1 METDEPMTPPPP
13 PTPAQQATVE
23 DDDEDRMCRYCFD
36 GEDEGEL
43 ISPCACKGGQKWV
56 HLECLRRWQ
65 RMVLV
70 SQPTHP
76 MFHGDD
82 LRQQTC
88 NVCKQPYTCEPP
100 TRHDLM
106 RSFTGVEIAS
116 LVDVGCVIAAGEE
129 FSVELE
135 EQLTSM
141 PPSLRHASSYEHW
154 CRSAYVITGVQ
165 DDDGLYEL
173 ELDSDIALNR
183 LREALGDDGATVSL
197 RGKRLRAT
205 ARGSLEGVEDIGEAL
220 AALEAPA
227 SIVLV
232 EVNADGTTAPRS
244 CGDDHVAAV
253 NLCRPLPEDW
263 DNPRCR
269 SAVSAALESV
279 LTQHGSEWRDACSTV
294 RLVHHVG
301 GPCDARSIVRCF
313 VLGSGGAR
321 GYAIVEALPDAL
333 LLSARLVKKA
343 RSQIHGVG
351 PGARVRLANLSAATD
366 LNGTL
371 GVVLDT
377 ARSDRWKVAL
387 ASEDGVSRIVTCRP
401 ETLVPETSSLYGHAP
416 PEDAEDNAS
425 DFDDGGIE
433 AAPPA
438 SHNEPLTTGV
448 QPATGTVLCFW
459 GDARWSRT
467 QLLGEVARGH
477 WGMCRA
483 FPRDVHAAPHE
494 RRAGLE
500 HRLVFAPVTSMTEE
514 SIVRART
521 QMRPLREQARLAAMG
536 EAVEDAASP
545 RRASDASD
553 MAPRRASDADDPPP
567 PPSPMASP

>member
-1 METDEPMTPPPP
+1 MEPDELEPPLPPPP
-13 PTPAQQATVE
+13 PPQPIIEE
-23 DDDEDRMCRYCFD
+23 DEGERMCRYCFD
-36 GEDEGEL
+36 GEEEGEL
-43 ISPCACKGGQKWV
+43 IAPCACKGGQRWV

-116 LVDVGCVIAAGEE
+116 LVDVGCIIAAGEE
-129 FSVELE
+129 FSRELE
-135 EQLTSM
+135 EQLDGM
-141 PPSLRHASSYEHW
+141 PPYLRHASSYEHW

-173 ELDSDIALNR
+173 TLDTERSLER
-183 LREALGDDGATVSL
+183 LREALGEDGATVSL

-205 ARGSLEGVEDIGEAL
+205 ARGSLEGAEDIGEAL

-227 SIVLV
+227 TVVLI
-232 EVNADGTTAPRS
+232 EVNADGTPTPRS

-253 NLCRPLPEDW
+253 NVCRPLPEDW
-263 DNPRCR
+263 DNPRSR
-269 SAVSAALESV
+269 AAVATALDSIS
-279 LTQHGSEWRDACSTV
+279 TKFGAEWREECDKV

-313 VLGSGGAR
+313 VLGTGGAR
-321 GYAIVEALPDAL
+321 GYSIVESLPDAML
-333 LLSARLVKKA
+333 LAARLAKKA
-343 RSQIHGVG
+343 SENRDLSQGIG
-351 PGARVRLANLSAATD
+351 PGARVRLQNLATATE
-366 LNGTL
+366 LNGVL

-377 ARSDRWKVAL
+377 ARGDRWKVAL
-387 ASEDGVSRIVTCRP
+387 ASEDGTSRIVTCRP
-401 ETLVPETSSLYGHAP
+401 ETLIPETSSLYGHP
-416 PEDAEDNAS
+416 PTPIEQNESS
-425 DFDDGGIE
+425 DDESMDGGIE

-438 SHNEPLTTGV
+438 EHGAPITSDAT
-448 QPATGTVLCFW
+448 PATGTVLCFW

-467 QLLGEVARGH
+467 QLLGEIARGH

-483 FPRDVHAAPHE
+483 YARDVHAAPE
-494 RRAGLE
+494 LRRSGLE
-500 HRLVFAPVTSMTEE
+500 DRLVFAPVTAMTEE

-521 QMRPLREQARLAAMG
+521 QMRPLREQARLAAREEEG
-536 EAVEDAASP
+536 AAEDAASP
-545 RRASDASD
+545 RRASDASN
-553 MAPRRASDADDPPP
+553 DPPP
-567 PPSPMASP
+567 PPSPMGSP